1 MADDRGLITIRSLD
15 SAATA
20 RIRADVGFNC
30 FSFEAPV
37 NGESIE
43 TLWFE
48 PGFATGE
55 GRPSRSGIPVLFPF
69 AGRIRESRYQW
80 QGRAYVITSAGASDQ
95 HAIHGFVY
103 TRPWRVIA
111 QSEDAV
117 TGAFQGSIDAPET
130 AEDWPADYAI
140 ELTWRVS
147 GQALEAQVAITNPGD
162 VPLPFTFGLHPYF
175 RLPLG
180 GQSADECLVTVP
192 ASRYRELES
201 ILPTGRELPVDNARD
216 LRSPRRFGDLALDD
230 VVTGLASNDQG
241 EIVTTIADPQSGVTL
256 TQTFSDAHPFVIV
269 YTPPHREAI
278 AIEPYTGSPD
288 PFAVAELGLD
298 PHLIVLDPGGS
309 WSATYSI
316 ALEAISPV

>member
-37 NGESIE
+37 RGASIE

-48 PGFATGE
+48 PSFAEGE

-69 AGRIRESRYQW
+69 AGRIRESRYRW
-80 QGRAYVITSAGASDQ
+80 RDRDYTITTAGVNDR

-103 TRPWRVIA
+103 TLPWRVIA
-111 QSEDAV
+111 QTEDSV

-130 AEDWPADYAI
+130 LADWPADYAI

-147 GQALEAQVAITNPGD
+147 GLSLEARAAISNPGD
-162 VPLPFTFGLHPYF
+162 TPLPFTFGLHPYF

-180 GQSADECLVTVP
+180 GNSADDCLVTVP
-192 ASRYRELES
+192 ASRYRELEAL
-201 ILPTGRELPVDNARD
+201 LPTGRELPVDEARD

-230 VVTGLASNDQG
+230 VVTGLTSNDRG
-241 EIVTTIADPQSGVTL
+241 EIVTAITDPGSGVTL

-298 PHLIVLDPGGS
+298 PHLIVLDPGAS
-309 WSATYSI
+309 W
-316 ALEAISPV
+316 EAMYRIDLRGRD